1 MTTRT
6 LSLLVSLLFAIP
18 AAAETY
24 RFSIEPEYPP
34 DQAQEVYAPLMAYL
48 SKATGHT
55 FTLVVPQNYHLMWRN
70 MRKYQDVVRLD
81 TSRVGSSDFTFEDA
95 PFTDYRAQRL
105 GFQPLAR
112 VANPTG
118 FSLIAMPETAERGLD
133 GLVGYRVVSMP
144 SPSLGYAVLSS
155 LYRNPVS
162 QPEVMS
168 VAATWRDGVEM
179 IFAGEAEA
187 AMVPNYIAQLY
198 PNLALVQQSADFPGR
213 AVSASS
219 SVPEEV
225 RNAVREALLK
235 MHEDESLY
243 TVLNEIGATQFEP
256 TSAEDYRGQQAMLRG
271 FFGYQE

>member
-6 LSLLVSLLFAIP
+6 LLLLVSLLFAVP
-18 AAAETY
+18 TFAENY
-24 RFSIEPEYPP
+24 RFSVEPEFPP
-34 DQAQEVYAPLMAYL
+34 DQAEEIYAPLMAYL
-48 SKATGHT
+48 SKTTGHT
-55 FTLVVPQNYHLMWRN
+55 FTLVVPRNYHLLWRD
-70 MRKYQDVVRLD
+70 MRAN
-81 TSRVGSSDFTFEDA
+81 TAIDFTFEDA
-95 PFTDYRAQRL
+95 PFTDYRAERF

-112 VANPTG
+112 VSNPTG
-118 FSLIAMPETAERGLD
+118 FSLIAMPETAENGLN
-133 GLVGYRVVSMP
+133 GLIGYRVVSMP
-144 SPSLGYAVLSS
+144 SPSLGYAVLSG

-168 VAATWRDGVEM
+168 VAATWKDGVEM

-198 PNLALVQQSADFPGR
+198 PNLALIQQSADFPGR
-213 AVSASS
+213 VVSASS

-271 FFGYQE
+271 FFGYTE